1 MSVLSKTIKNR
12 THFLYSTEE
21 FSRKHPSYGQLK
33 HWRSGNEDDW
43 VLTDDD
49 HVVQILKRG
58 KIKGGQQYIRT
69 ICGSYVTSGIKRM
82 IGRIAENI
90 YTFSGTNEYRN
101 FIRKKE
107 TTGKE
112 VLFARYVAAGK
123 DVVKSY
129 LDVYKTNNVDYAKQR
144 SGKLLKTDR
153 IQNMITE
160 ETKKILEDEGVSP
173 NYIISRFKQVCDIAE
188 RDSDVLR
195 SLESL
200 AKISGLF
207 AVQDEK
213 KQELT
218 VWSGFTP
225 EQLNEVKNEKLI
237 AHGEKDE

>member
-1 MSVLSKTIKNR
+1 MVVKSKTIKNR
-12 THFLYSTEE
+12 THFLYSTED
-21 FSRKHPSYGQLK
+21 FKKQYPSCGQLK
-33 HWRSGNEDDW
+33 NWRSGNEKEW
-43 VLTDDD
+43 VLTDDN
-49 HVVQILKRG
+49 HAVQILKKG

-82 IGRIAENI
+82 VGQVAENI
-90 YTFSGTNEYRN
+90 YTFSGTNEYRK

-112 VLFARYVAAGK
+112 VLFARYVASGK

-129 LDVYKTNNVDYAKQR
+129 LDVYKTDNVDYAKQR

-153 IQNMITE
+153 IQRMISE
-160 ETKKILEDEGVSP
+160 ETKKILEEEGVSP

-207 AVQDEK
+207 VVQEDK

-218 VWSGFTP
+218 VWSGFSP
-225 EQLNEVKNEKLI
+225 EQLKEVKNEKLI